1 MAKVLRWLSRSVGL
15 LFNKLGGY
23 QTNNLLLNCE
33 MDKQGHNRHIVCLH
47 CIFVFTL
54 APPTN
59 LTVEIKSDY
68 IPSKFIDKNKL
79 NQTVNCTATMNP
91 NTTIFFLFGQKSIS
105 SSEYLIASNDSAETY
120 VISNNSNG
128 CYPNVR
134 TVFTVDVD
142 FIELYPLLGCLAYD
156 TVYGKNFSS
165 DKVTATFII
174 IT

>member
-1 MAKVLRWLSRSVGL
+1 
-15 LFNKLGGY
+15 
-23 QTNNLLLNCE
+23 

-59 LTVEIKSDY
+59 LTVEILSEY
-68 IPSKFIDKNKL
+68 IDHEGLKF

-105 SSEYLIASNDSAETY
+105 SSEYSIASNDSAETY
-120 VISNNSNG
+120 VISNNPDG

-134 TVFTVDVD
+134 TVFPADVG
-142 FIELYPLLGCLAYD
+142 FIKLYPLLGCLAYD

-165 DKVTATFII
+165 DTLLTTILI
-174 IT
+174 LN